1 MPGLIISLSLS
12 LALALSLSLALSR
25 SRSRSHSLA
34 FSLSRSLYMKRETNL
49 SLPGSEIHHTA
60 CSSLLLLKNSCGKL
74 HCQKG
79 FNSILFSY
87 EVFIPGNMFCFSQS
101 CNGNVYTTRSYQC
114 YEKNVDIFV
123 ATFCTNNRFR
133 RISLRAGLKISSSAS
148 LGLTAR
154 LFARLAWWVCGADPS
169 TLEGAR
175 ARAHRIGAA
184 PTHRRPF
191 VGVSQ
196 IRTWSH

>member
-1 MPGLIISLSLS
+1 MIAREVFARGALAGSAAGRGGAGGARGGRHAGRGGAPRRRAVPGLIISLSLS

-114 YEKNVDIFV
+114 YEKK
-123 ATFCTNNRFR
+123 CRHFR
-133 RISLRAGLKISSSAS
+133 CHILYEQQISP
-148 LGLTAR
+148 
-154 LFARLAWWVCGADPS
+154 D
-169 TLEGAR
+169 
-175 ARAHRIGAA
+175 
-184 PTHRRPF
+184 
-191 VGVSQ
+191 
-196 IRTWSH
+196 